1 MEKLYLKFDNKS
13 YEVKEPTVESWM
25 RLSALKDLHND
36 IDFTTILIAES
47 TGLLKEQI
55 EQCDWQEV
63 LIVSDKLTKYILED
77 GTKFYSKF
85 TYDNVEYGFCDLPN
99 LTFGEFID
107 IDSYLSKTE
116 LERKQQLNLL
126 MAFFYRELDKD
137 GKLTPYDSSKIAER
151 SEKFKKLPIKYV
163 NGATSFFLR
172 LGKQSPSSLTLY
184 SGNQFMMKM
193 RLIWIAV
200 RVIVLASIGVG
211 SVLWSLLVMKISQK
225 LRK

>member
-1 MEKLYLKFDNKS
+1 M
-13 YEVKEPTVESWM
+13 
-25 RLSALKDLHND
+25 
-36 IDFTTILIAES
+36 
-47 TGLLKEQI
+47 
-55 EQCDWQEV
+55 
-63 LIVSDKLTKYILED
+63 
-77 GTKFYSKF
+77 
-85 TYDNVEYGFCDLPN
+85 EYGFCDLPN

-126 MAFFYRELDKD
+126 MSFFYRELDKD